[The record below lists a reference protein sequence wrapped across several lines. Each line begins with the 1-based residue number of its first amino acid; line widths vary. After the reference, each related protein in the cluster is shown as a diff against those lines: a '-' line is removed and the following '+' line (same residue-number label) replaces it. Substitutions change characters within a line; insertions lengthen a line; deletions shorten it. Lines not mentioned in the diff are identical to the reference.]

1 MTINTNL
8 DKIKK
13 YLATEVTT
21 YALLLDGEWG
31 SGKNSLYK
39 QYTCRGII

>member
-21 YALLLDGEWG
+21 HALLLDSEWG
-31 SGKNSLYK
+31 
-39 QYTCRGII
+39 I

>member
-13 YLATEVTT
+13 YLATEFTT

-31 SGKNSLYK
+31 IRFKRVKKENIL
-39 QYTCRGII
+39 